1 MDRAGDEIDVGLG
14 IAVAPED
21 HHGCGARIDLERRSE
36 VFGNAVGHHLDL
48 GVMRPLA
55 EIANTE
61 RRLPDEFISPAG
73 NNITD
78 AFIEYALPLIG
89 GPLPQYVRL

>member
-1 MDRAGDEIDVGLG
+1 MT
-14 IAVAPED
+14 VARRPLS
-21 HHGCGARIDLERRSE
+21 GARSCL
-36 VFGNAVGHHLDL
+36 
-48 GVMRPLA
+48 RPLSD
-55 EIANTE
+55 IANTE
-61 RRLPDEFISPAG
+61 RRLPDEFINAEG